1 MDAMHLNLSPRRAAL
16 GLLLLFA
23 ALAACD
29 RPHPEVPRITVA
41 EAFALHRS
49 SAAVFVDVRTGR
61 TWETSGRKIAGA
73 LRRDPDAAAEW
84 GAAFDGRAPLVLYCT

>member
-1 MDAMHLNLSPRRAAL
+1 MHVKADFRRAAMV
-16 GLLLLFA
+16 LLMFAA

-49 SAAVFVDVRTGR
+49 RAAVFVDVRTGR
-61 TWETSGRKIAGA
+61 TWETSGLKIAGA

-84 GAAFDGRAPLVLYCT
+84 GAELVGRTPLILYCT